1 MSVKILIVGSGMA
14 GTLAAKTVR
23 ELDPEAEIVVFGEER
38 YPYYPRPNLI
48 EHIAGR
54 LPYERLFAFPEA
66 WNERQRISVRLGQS
80 IVRVRPDDRTIES
93 ASGETSPYDA
103 LLLAS
108 GARASIPAI
117 EGAGR
122 KGVFVLRALDDAL
135 AILDRLRTHGRVA
148 VLGGGLLGLEIAR
161 AIRGRG
167 AEVTVVEFFERLL
180 PRQLD
185 PAGAAVLKGQI
196 EKTGI
201 SVRLGA
207 VSREIV
213 GDGEARGIRFESGER
228 LEADLVVVAAGIKP
242 ELGLAK
248 DAGLAVGRGVVV
260 DDRLR
265 TSRAGI
271 FAAGDV
277 AEHQG
282 RIYGII
288 PASFEQARAAAYN
301 MLGQDMPYG
310 GTVPSNTLK
319 VAGLYVTSVGDVTPE
334 GRGFETFVKSGPA
347 EGLYKKIVLKEARLV
362 GAIWMGT
369 KKGASEIGRLVAA
382 KRAVA
387 GHPEDLLEDNFD
399 FAEIS

>member
-1 MSVKILIVGSGMA
+1 VKILIVGNGMA

-23 ELDPEAEIVVFGEER
+23 ELDPEAEVEIFGEER

-48 EHIAGR
+48 EFIAGR
-54 LPYERLFAFPEA
+54 LPYERLFAFPEN
-66 WNERQRISVRLGQS
+66 WNVRQRIGVRLGQS
-80 IVRVRPDDRTIES
+80 IVRIRPDERTVES
-93 ASGETSPYDA
+93 AAGETFAYDA

-108 GARASIPAI
+108 GARASVPPI

-122 KGVFVLRALDDAL
+122 TGLFVLRTLDDAL
-135 AILDRLRTHGRVA
+135 AILDRLKSHGRVA

-185 PAGAAVLKGQI
+185 PAGAAILKGQI
-196 EKTGI
+196 EKAGI
-201 SVRLGA
+201 AVRLGA
-207 VSREIV
+207 VARHVV
-213 GDGEARGIRFESGER
+213 GDVEVRGIRFESGDG
-228 LEADLVVVAAGIKP
+228 LEADVVVVAAGIKP
-242 ELGLAK
+242 ELGLAEK
-248 DAGLAVGRGVVV
+248 AGLALGRGVVV

-265 TSRAGI
+265 TSRPGI

-319 VAGLYVTSVGDVTPE
+319 VAGLYVTSAGEVNPE
-334 GRGFETFVKSGPA
+334 GRGFETFVKSDA
-347 EGLYKKIVLKEARLV
+347 AAGLYKKIILKEGRLV

-382 KRAVA
+382 KKAV
-387 GHPEDLLEDNFD
+387 GGRPEDLLEDNFD
-399 FAEIS
+399 LAEMS